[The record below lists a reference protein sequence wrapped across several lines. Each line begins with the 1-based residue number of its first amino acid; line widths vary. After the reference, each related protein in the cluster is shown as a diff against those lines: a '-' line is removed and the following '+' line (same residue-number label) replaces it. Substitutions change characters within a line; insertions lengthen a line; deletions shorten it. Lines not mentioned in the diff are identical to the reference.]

1 MANTLQTEPPPQS
14 CTLIYVSFMLRAQHS
29 LCNGES
35 LMQYMLPFS
44 LLYNLSPST
53 WTYYLSLSSNTFS
66 FFLPATVFKLHW
78 LPSSGSILEMEG
90 VDRRWKERENHRVIV
105 SRSGLQSSDASRVL
119 GASGAPAKL
128 CTSVPLTLARCGN
141 HFPQLLNSGFPHFS
155 ITFSSS

>member
-1 MANTLQTEPPPQS
+1 MANTLQTEPPPES
-14 CTLIYVSFMLRAQHS
+14 CTLIYVSFMLRAQNS
-29 LCNGES
+29 LCNGEI
-35 LMQYMLPFS
+35 LMPYKLPFS

-66 FFLPATVFKLHW
+66 FFPPATVFKLHW
-78 LPSSGSILEMEG
+78 LPSSGSVWEMEE
-90 VDRRWKERENHRVIV
+90 VEKRWKERENHRVIV
-105 SRSGLQSSDASRVL
+105 SRSGLHSSDARGVL